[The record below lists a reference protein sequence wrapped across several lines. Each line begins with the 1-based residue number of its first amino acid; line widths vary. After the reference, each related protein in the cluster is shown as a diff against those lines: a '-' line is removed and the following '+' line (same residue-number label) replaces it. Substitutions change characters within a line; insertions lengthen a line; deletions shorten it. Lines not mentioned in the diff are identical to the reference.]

1 MVSYRLGRPD
11 AGGFAFV
18 PGGVFFGPLGGSLL
32 RLCDFL
38 LLRRP
43 SLLLLLPL
51 LAMALDEK
59 V

>member
-11 AGGFAFV
+11 AGGLAFV

-32 RLCDFL
+32 RFCDFL
-38 LLRRP
+38 LLLLLRP
-43 SLLLLLPL
+43 LLLPL
-51 LAMALDEK
+51 LAMAALLEK